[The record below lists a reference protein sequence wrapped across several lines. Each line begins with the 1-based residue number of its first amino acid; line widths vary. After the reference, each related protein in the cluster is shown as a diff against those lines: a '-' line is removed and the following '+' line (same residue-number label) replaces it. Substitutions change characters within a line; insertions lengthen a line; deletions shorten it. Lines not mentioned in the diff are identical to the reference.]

1 MIEMFRSLF
10 LKRKKSGFALL
21 IVTISTGILISVLGL
36 SLVQIHNSSMNVLRK
51 NNKIYQA
58 QLYALDE
65 ANLIRVMDY
74 DTILNV
80 PLNEVR
86 DSGLFR
92 KVEVNNSI
100 SPDNK
105 FNIKTA
111 IISVYDKDTSSLPLA
126 TYTIDIYKR
135 I

>member
-1 MIEMFRSLF
+1 MFRSLF

-135 I
+135 IW